1 MLPVENDKF
10 WICDAIDTIDNQITE
25 QSNSKLFKNK
35 TNLPH
40 SLRLQQGARVMYLNN
55 NMIEKGICNGT
66 VGVIADINHTQD
78 LVRIVFCING
88 GIIDLEISKYTSK
101 FYLNGSFASR
111 TQFPLQNAFALT
123 THKTQSIS
131 LSSASISLDSEI
143 FSPGQAYVALSR
155 CTSWENLQIISFDKN
170 AIITDQSMIQ
180 EYNRL
185 KEKISI
191 PLPL

>member
-1 MLPVENDKF
+1 MVHLLPGHNFPYKML
-10 WICDAIDTIDNQITE
+10 
-25 QSNSKLFKNK
+25 
-35 TNLPH
+35 LPSQH
-40 SLRLQQGARVMYLNN
+40 
-55 NMIEKGICNGT
+55 
-66 VGVIADINHTQD
+66 
-78 LVRIVFCING
+78 
-88 GIIDLEISKYTSK
+88 
-101 FYLNGSFASR
+101 
-111 TQFPLQNAFALT
+111 T

-131 LSSASISLDSEI
+131 LSSVSITLDSEI